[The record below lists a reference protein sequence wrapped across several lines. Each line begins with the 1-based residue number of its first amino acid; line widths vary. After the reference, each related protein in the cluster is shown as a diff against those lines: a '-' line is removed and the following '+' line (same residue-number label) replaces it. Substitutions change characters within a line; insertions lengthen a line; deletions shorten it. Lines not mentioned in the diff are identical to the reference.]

1 MAGLSTNASGL
12 WGGFAGLLYGST
24 ALSTPPGFLADAP
37 PAWVPAGG
45 VLAFEFD
52 NGLGYNSRNLATTTP
67 DSILTYTNPSAKL
80 VYGSDGVLRYA
91 RYNLFLQSVNLV
103 TSWTSTNLTATAN
116 AAVAPDGST
125 TAASLIPTTAS
136 AAHKQGQTVTV
147 GVTRNYEFS
156 VKLKANGYNKIAL
169 NEVPQ
174 TASSSKI
181 VDLRDGSSIN
191 ATGTVGT
198 TTVTDAGN
206 GYWLI
211 KWLISA
217 QVGASKGLYIVVLP
231 DSASAATNPNS
242 FTWVPDGVSGVLAA
256 EAAVCDTPY
265 HNTTYLPTTTAAVY
279 SLPIDHDPIT
289 FDPLGVLIE
298 EERKNLILQSQTFG
312 TTWAPTSASISAN
325 AGVAPDGTT
334 TADKLIGAAAS
345 AVHFLVQT
353 VVISNA
359 TVYTYSVYAKK
370 VDGARYLN
378 LAGPTAAFGAG
389 NFVGF
394 DLQTGVV
401 LGSPVGFT
409 GVIQD
414 IGGGWYRCI
423 ATSVASASLTGDF
436 FIVLSDGSLT
446 RAPVYTPNGTDGV
459 LLWGAQLE

>member
-1 MAGLSTNASGL
+1 MPMGIGLGIGVTR
-12 WGGFAGLLYGST
+12 GGGVG
-24 ALSTPPGFLADAP
+24 
-37 PAWVPAGG
+37 WWPAGSE
-45 VLAFEFD
+45 LAFEFD
-52 NGLGYNSRNLATTTP
+52 NGRGFNSIDRTKTTP

-91 RYNLFLQSVNLV
+91 PHNLLLQSQTFETASWSKSGVAV
-103 TSWTSTNLTATAN
+103 TGASIN
-116 AAVAPDGST
+116 AAVAPDGT
-125 TAASLIPTTAS
+125 LTADKVVATNTANAERYIFQS
-136 AAHKQGQTVTV
+136 
-147 GVTRNYEFS
+147 F
-156 VKLKANGYNKIAL
+156 
-169 NEVPQ
+169 
-174 TASSSKI
+174 TASSSNVFTVYAKDEEYYLVRVI
-181 VDLRDGSSIN
+181 ELSAYKFYATFNLVTGLVSAAGGANYLSSSMTDVGGGWWRLTIFTTTI
-191 ATGTVGT
+191 TGTLVSSFVGFPD
-198 TTVTDAGN
+198 TVTPTNAPASYAG
-206 GYWLI
+206 
-211 KWLISA
+211 
-217 QVGASKGLYIVVLP
+217 
-231 DSASAATNPNS
+231 
-242 FTWVPDGVSGVLAA
+242 DGVSGVYFWGAQLQR
-256 EAAVCDTPY
+256 TPN
-265 HNTTYLPTTTAAVY
+265 HSNTYIPTTTAAVY
-279 SLPIDHDPIT
+279 SLPIDHNPTT
-289 FDPLGVLIE
+289 FEPLGVLIE
-298 EERKNLILQSQTFG
+298 EQRTNLILQSQTFG

-353 VVISNA
+353 VAISNA

-423 ATSVASASLTGDF
+423 ATSVASASTTGDF